1 MAFRSSSSVMFRY
14 LCVLLDVGVAAHQLD
29 ADIDSIAQEPA
40 GPLVTEVA
48 PVQVDLPQLGAIDA
62 RTGFRALRVV
72 AVGDE
77 QQGFPCR
84 LEVRHELAGG
94 RAEHERAWAEGRTA
108 LEDRRQPPLRVE
120 RNAAASPR
128 SRITTQGN
136 PRQSRRPPLSG
147 P

>member
-1 MAFRSSSSVMFRY
+1 MFRY

-72 AVGDE
+72 SVGHQLQRFPSRLEAVLEFAVG
-77 QQGFPCR
+77 
-84 LEVRHELAGG
+84 
-94 RAEHERAWAEGRTA
+94 
-108 LEDRRQPPLRVE
+108 
-120 RNAAASPR
+120 
-128 SRITTQGN
+128 
-136 PRQSRRPPLSG
+136 
-147 P
+147 